1 MYAIACVLA
10 LACGLIVTMRARTL
24 RLMFMLFSFSMALS
38 SCLDN
43 DVDSSRLATSVSNS
57 PNASVEQTEGRN
69 MSSRVGDAS
78 SPPQLNEN
86 KPWPFQKPQVWFVE
100 NSLRLRNSS
109 NVDPAQTIVKH
120 DNSLVTVELWEKGSR
135 TPTTR
140 SDYLF
145 KVIYNGSTGEVVSS
159 MSGN

>member
-1 MYAIACVLA
+1 MRTHSKW
-10 LACGLIVTMRARTL
+10 LICMA
-24 RLMFMLFSFSMALS
+24 FSLSMALS
-38 SCLDN
+38 SCLENN
-43 DVDSSRLATSVSNS
+43 DDSSRPATSVSNS

-86 KPWPFQKPQVWFVE
+86 KPWPFQKSQVWFIE
-100 NSLRLRNSS
+100 NSLRLLNSP

-159 MSGN
+159 MAGN